1 MSEHNPALFDHLPE
15 GFHGHEMIDPL
26 SGKKLRTYR
35 HVSGFTVKM
44 LLRPGFSRSFAA
56 LTVPYG
62 SIHTSFFDGMQNWT
76 VPDGT
81 AHFLEHCVFS
91 RDEQGGL
98 LGHLSELGASANAYT
113 SHTHTLYYFTAVD
126 HFTESLDLY
135 LNAVMNPYLEND
147 RVEAEKPV
155 ILAELDQYQDDP
167 DTRAYQAL
175 VESLYEMHPVRN
187 DIGGSAES
195 VKRITGDDLKRVW
208 ASFYQPHMI
217 TLTLVGDI
225 DEYVILNRLAE
236 RLNPFRSVRHQISA
250 LLPSEKSLPRQDF
263 TALRMD
269 VSAPSFLVGIKDPYF
284 SSRTLSG
291 QDLVKRQ
298 RMARLVL
305 DCYLSSVSEIKDK
318 LYQQDLIND
327 GFDYHFSCEA
337 SYAFVIC
344 GGESSRPREAAAAVR
359 DELIRAAGRGL
370 PEALFEIQKRAA
382 AGDFVSSLDSI
393 EHSGIVQARC
403 HLYQVDLFDYPAI
416 YDKISLSEA
425 EASMAFL
432 TDPDSYTSTILEPL
446 EVKNEY

>member
-15 GFHGHEMIDPL
+15 GFHGHETIDTL
-26 SGKKLRTYR
+26 TDKRLRTYR
-35 HVSGFTVKM
+35 HVSGLIVKV
-44 LLRPGFSRSFAA
+44 LLRPGFSKRFAA

-62 SIHTSFFDGMQNWT
+62 SIHTSFFDGRQNWT
-76 VPDGT
+76 VPNGT

-126 HFTESLDLY
+126 HFMESLDLY
-135 LNAVMNPYLEND
+135 LNAVMNPYLESD

-175 VESLYEMHPVRN
+175 VESLYETHPVRN
-187 DIGGSAES
+187 DIGGDAES
-195 VKRITGDDLKRVW
+195 VGLITSDDLKRVW
-208 ASFYQPHMI
+208 ASFYQPHMM

-225 DEYVILNRLAE
+225 DEYSILSRLAE
-236 RLNPFRSVRHQISA
+236 RLNPFRTVKQQIRP
-250 LLPSEKSLPRQDF
+250 LLPSEKPFPRKKLQE
-263 TALRMD
+263 LRMD

-284 SSRTLSG
+284 SSGTVSG
-291 QDLVKRQ
+291 QDLIKRQ

-305 DCYLSSVSEIKDK
+305 DCYLSSVSDIRDK
-318 LYQQDLIND
+318 LFHQGLIND

-359 DELIRAAGRGL
+359 DELVNAFSHGL
-370 PEALFEIQKRAA
+370 PESLFEIQKRAA

-403 HLYQVDLFDYPAI
+403 NLYQVDLFDYPAI

-425 EASMAFL
+425 EKSMAFL
-432 TDPDSYTSTILEPL
+432 ADPDSYTSTLLEPL
-446 EVKNEY
+446 EVKK